1 MAGHIGDA
9 EEAPRRKRL
18 TSEERREEFVQKAI
32 EFFAE
37 EGFASST
44 RELAKRLG
52 VTQPLLYR
60 YFASKDDL
68 IAEVYEAV
76 YVRRWSADWDAML
89 VDRTIPLRERLVG
102 FYHDYTDV
110 VFQRDWMRIFLFA
123 GLKGGAINRRYID
136 RVTKRILQP
145 IVTEYH
151 HEAGRKTGV
160 TCGSDA
166 EIELAWSAHG
176 GIYYYGVR
184 TEIYRQTPPK
194 GLDFVIETSI
204 DGLLA
209 SLDRHHDKAPDA

>member
-1 MAGHIGDA
+1 MSSATVDKDK
-9 EEAPRRKRL
+9 RKRL
-18 TSEERREEFVQKAI
+18 SSEERRAEFVQKAI

-68 IAEVYEAV
+68 IAEVYEEV
-76 YVRRWSADWDAML
+76 YVRRWRAEWDEMLADRA
-89 VDRTIPLRERLVG
+89 RPLRDRLIT
-102 FYHDYTDV
+102 FYHAYTTV

-136 RVTKRILQP
+136 RVRARILQP
-145 IVTEYH
+145 IVREYRREH
-151 HEAGRKTGV
+151 NLFVGEA
-160 TCGSDA
+160 SDG
-166 EIELAWSAHG
+166 EIELAWSVHG

-184 TEIYRQTPPK
+184 TEIYGQTPIM
-194 GLDFVIETSI
+194 GLDYVIETSI
-204 DGLLA
+204 DSLLGGLERLHA
-209 SLDRHHDKAPDA
+209 NAGKS

>member
-1 MAGHIGDA
+1 MSDT
-9 EEAPRRKRL
+9 EAVPKRKRL
-18 TSEERREEFVQKAI
+18 SSEERREAFLQKAI
-32 EFFAE
+32 EFFAD
-37 EGFASST
+37 EGFSSST
-44 RELAKRLG
+44 RELAKRLD

-76 YVRRWSADWDAML
+76 YVRRWRAEWDEMLADRS
-89 VDRTIPLRERLVG
+89 VPLRERLIG
-102 FYHDYTDV
+102 FYHAYTDV

-123 GLKGGAINRRYID
+123 GLKGGEINRRYID
-136 RVTKRILQP
+136 RVSTRILYP
-145 IVTEYH
+145 IVREYRH
-151 HEAGRKTGV
+151 DRGRT
-160 TCGSDA
+160 SERPNDS
-166 EIELAWSAHG
+166 EIEIAWSVHG